1 MGNVNVWAVL
11 AATVSSF
18 VLGGL
23 WYSSVLFGKSWE
35 RELGRK
41 GRGSS
46 RDRHPGVIFGFS
58 FVLALVTAWL
68 LARMLEPE
76 WNLQQCMRTSLKVGA
91 GFVAASFAINDL
103 FAGGSFK
110 LWCINGGY
118 HIARFAIYGAI
129 LGSWR

>member
-11 AATVSSF
+11 AAAVSSF

-23 WYSSVLFGKSWE
+23 WYSSMLFGRSWE
-35 RELGRK
+35 RELGRR
-41 GRGSS
+41 GRASS
-46 RDRHPGVIFGFS
+46 RDRHPGMIFGFS

-76 WNLQQCMRTSLKVGA
+76 WDLQQCMRTSLKVGA

-110 LWCINGGY
+110 LWFINGGY